1 MDDTIESL
9 LGDFLLESRERLERL
24 EELLLAISSA
34 GEAEAPAIDEI
45 RLQLHTLK
53 GNSGMMGFRDLQA
66 VAHELEDLAPDLAQS
81 TAVLDGMLAG
91 VDRFRDL
98 LRGVEAGPDDLDLD
112 AGRVARDVQGG
123 LRVSFSDLD
132 ELVDRLG
139 EMVIYR
145 NRLEE
150 ALVRGR
156 SSPGLQR
163 SAHGEWDG
171 IQRSYEQL
179 AGSLEALRD
188 GVMRLRMVPLST
200 LFRPLARIVHDESRR
215 SGKRV
220 RFVTEG
226 GDTPLDR
233 ALLELSSEALGHLVR
248 NAVVH
253 GVEAQ
258 EERRRVRKGE
268 GLVRLSASADSREV
282 RIEVLDDGHGVRRE
296 AVLEE
301 AARQGLAVEPGSDPL
316 QLLFLPGFSTRTDAD
331 LSSGR
336 GVGLAAV
343 RESVSR
349 KGGRVEIYS
358 EEGVGTLFRLRL
370 PLSVSITR
378 ALLLG
383 CDGEDYVLPLTSV
396 AESVE
401 LRPADVHEIN
411 GAQVLSWRG
420 GLIPL
425 LDLGYSF
432 GTSEIRRR
440 EGVAMVLEVEGDH
453 RAVAVDRVYGLREV
467 VVRGLDDL
475 AGEPRGVAGTTILG
489 DGRAVL
495 ILDPGGLM
503 AMSPFGESS
512 VEQRRRW
519 N

>member
-1 MDDTIESL
+1 
-9 LGDFLLESRERLERL
+9 
-24 EELLLAISSA
+24 
-34 GEAEAPAIDEI
+34 
-45 RLQLHTLK
+45 
-53 GNSGMMGFRDLQA
+53 MGFRDLQA
-66 VAHELEDLAPDLAQS
+66 VAHELEDLAPDLADS
-81 TAVLDGMLAG
+81 TGVLDGMLAG

-98 LRGVEAGPDDLDLD
+98 LRGVEAGSDDLDLD
-112 AGRVARDVQGG
+112 VGRVARDFQGG
-123 LRVSFSDLD
+123 LRVAFSDLD

-150 ALVRGR
+150 ALVRG
-156 SSPGLQR
+156 SASPDLRR
-163 SAHGEWDG
+163 SASAEWDG
-171 IQRSYEQL
+171 IHRSYEQL

-215 SGKRV
+215 AGKRV

-226 GDTPLDR
+226 GNTPLDR

-253 GVEAQ
+253 GIEAQ
-258 EERRRVRKGE
+258 EERRRVGKGE

-282 RIEVLDDGHGVRRE
+282 RIEVLDDGHGVRRQ

-301 AARQGLAVEPGSDPL
+301 AGRLELAVEPGADPL
-316 QLLFLPGFSTRTDAD
+316 QLLFLPGFSTRIDDAD
-331 LSSGR
+331 LSAGR
-336 GVGLAAV
+336 GVGLASV
-343 RESVSR
+343 RESVAR

-383 CDGEDYVLPLTSV
+383 CDDEDYVLPLTSV

-411 GAQVLSWRG
+411 GALVLSWRG

-432 GTSEIRRR
+432 GTSEHRRR
-440 EGVAMVLEVEGDH
+440 VGVAMVLEVEGDH

-467 VVRGLDDL
+467 VVRGLDNL
-475 AGEPRGVAGTTILG
+475 AGEPGGVAGTTILG

-503 AMSPFGESS
+503 AMSAFDGRSEQ
-512 VEQRRRW
+512 QRRRL